1 MSLNVTYD
9 QCYYGIVKMRDET
22 EARIP
27 LLHIPSFLPVLQQWG
42 GDMSQT
48 LHEAGG
54 EIVR

>member
-27 LLHIPSFLPVLQQWG
+27 LLHIPSFYPSCKCGAGNMEEWRK
-42 GDMSQT
+42 QT
-48 LHEAGG
+48 RAA
-54 EIVR
+54 

>member
-27 LLHIPSFLPVLQQWG
+27 LLPILLATALQPRG

-48 LHEAGG
+48 LHEAGRDELG
-54 EIVR
+54 